1 MNRGLELE
9 GQRFGHLTVLKRLDE
24 RENRYIMWLC
34 RCDCGNEIKVN
45 TRRLV
50 RGTVDNCGCILE
62 KTARRGPVAEDLTG
76 QRFGKLVAVRRIR
89 SQNGRTRWECRCDCG
104 NIHIVT
110 AHALKAGKCT
120 SCGCSRY
127 EKGRGVTDI
136 SGQKFGR
143 LTALYHTDKRS
154 KKGSVFWHCRCDCG
168 NEVEVT
174 EDGLLHG
181 NYKSCGCLRQE
192 IWKELPGQ
200 LHMVDGT
207 CVEMLEKRKHR
218 SDNNSGFRGIYHM
231 NNGKYRATIGFKGK
245 RFYIGTFKNYEDAVQ
260 ARLEAENTIHGGF
273 VQAWYTWNSLA
284 EKDPKWAE
292 EHPLVYEIERVNG
305 EFQVITN
312 MNRQMELPVHK

>member
-154 KKGSVFWHCRCDCG
+154 KKGNGEGD
-168 NEVEVT
+168 
-174 EDGLLHG
+174 LL
-181 NYKSCGCLRQE
+181 NA
-192 IWKELPGQ
+192 
-200 LHMVDGT
+200 

-218 SDNNSGFRGIYHM
+218 SDNTSGFRGIYHM

>member
-218 SDNNSGFRGIYHM
+218 SDNTSGFRGIYHM

-273 VQAWYTWNSLA
+273 V
-284 EKDPKWAE
+284 
-292 EHPLVYEIERVNG
+292 
-305 EFQVITN
+305 
-312 MNRQMELPVHK
+312 

>member
-1 MNRGLELE
+1 MPFPRWKTHCGCRSVKNNARSDIA
-9 GQRFGHLTVLKRLDE
+9 GQRFG
-24 RENRYIMWLC
+24 
-34 RCDCGNEIKVN
+34 
-45 TRRLV
+45 RLV
-50 RGTVDNCGCILE
+50 AQSPTD
-62 KTARRGPVAEDLTG
+62 RRDE
-76 QRFGKLVAVRRIR
+76 
-89 SQNGRTRWECRCDCG
+89 
-104 NIHIVT
+104 
-110 AHALKAGKCT
+110 
-120 SCGCSRY
+120 
-127 EKGRGVTDI
+127 
-136 SGQKFGR
+136 
-143 LTALYHTDKRS
+143 
-154 KKGSVFWHCRCDCG
+154 KGSVIWHCRCDCG

-207 CVEMLEKRKHR
+207 CVEILEKRKHR
-218 SDNNSGFRGIYHM
+218 SDNTSGFRGIYHM

>member
-1 MNRGLELE
+1 MKNMNRGLELE

-181 NYKSCGCLRQE
+181 NYKSCGCL
-192 IWKELPGQ
+192 LPGN
-200 LHMVDGT
+200 
-207 CVEMLEKRKHR
+207 LERT
-218 SDNNSGFRGIYHM
+218 SGAASYG
-231 NNGKYRATIGFKGK
+231 
-245 RFYIGTFKNYEDAVQ
+245 
-260 ARLEAENTIHGGF
+260 
-273 VQAWYTWNSLA
+273 
-284 EKDPKWAE
+284 
-292 EHPLVYEIERVNG
+292 
-305 EFQVITN
+305 
-312 MNRQMELPVHK
+312 

>member
-1 MNRGLELE
+1 M
-9 GQRFGHLTVLKRLDE
+9 
-24 RENRYIMWLC
+24 
-34 RCDCGNEIKVN
+34 
-45 TRRLV
+45 
-50 RGTVDNCGCILE
+50 
-62 KTARRGPVAEDLTG
+62 
-76 QRFGKLVAVRRIR
+76 
-89 SQNGRTRWECRCDCG
+89 
-104 NIHIVT
+104 
-110 AHALKAGKCT
+110 
-120 SCGCSRY
+120 
-127 EKGRGVTDI
+127 
-136 SGQKFGR
+136 
-143 LTALYHTDKRS
+143 
-154 KKGSVFWHCRCDCG
+154 
-168 NEVEVT
+168 EVT

-218 SDNNSGFRGIYHM
+218 SDNTSGFRGIYHM

-260 ARLEAENTIHGGF
+260 AHLEAENTIHGGF

-292 EHPLVYEIERVNG
+292 DHPLVYEIERVNG

>member
-1 MNRGLELE
+1 MYSGKN
-9 GQRFGHLTVLKRLDE
+9 GQTWTGGRRPYRSEIRETCGSKKDSEPE
-24 RENRYIMWLC
+24 RKNQMGMPL
-34 RCDCGNEIKVN
+34 
-45 TRRLV
+45 
-50 RGTVDNCGCILE
+50 
-62 KTARRGPVAEDLTG
+62 
-76 QRFGKLVAVRRIR
+76 
-89 SQNGRTRWECRCDCG
+89 
-104 NIHIVT
+104 
-110 AHALKAGKCT
+110 
-120 SCGCSRY
+120 CSRY
-127 EKGRGVTDI
+127 EKGRGVTEI

-181 NYKSCGCLRQE
+181 NYKRCGCLRQE

-218 SDNNSGFRGIYHM
+218 SDNTSGFRGIYHM

>member
-50 RGTVDNCGCILE
+50 RGTIDNCGCIPE

-104 NIHIVT
+104 NE
-110 AHALKAGKCT
+110 L
-120 SCGCSRY
+120 
-127 EKGRGVTDI
+127 
-136 SGQKFGR
+136 
-143 LTALYHTDKRS
+143 
-154 KKGSVFWHCRCDCG
+154 
-168 NEVEVT
+168 EVT

-218 SDNNSGFRGIYHM
+218 SDNTSGFRGIYHM

-273 VQAWYTWNSLA
+273 VQTWYTWNSLA

>member
-50 RGTVDNCGCILE
+50 RGTIDNCGCIPE

-104 NIHIVT
+104 NMHIVT

-127 EKGRGVTDI
+127 EKGRGGTDI

-154 KKGSVFWHCRCDCG
+154 KKARYSGTVA
-168 NEVEVT
+168 VT
-174 EDGLLHG
+174 
-181 NYKSCGCLRQE
+181 
-192 IWKELPGQ
+192 
-200 LHMVDGT
+200 
-207 CVEMLEKRKHR
+207 VEMNWRSRKMAIFTAITKAAAACAR
-218 SDNNSGFRGIYHM
+218 KSGKNFRGSFIWLM
-231 NNGKYRATIGFKGK
+231 EPAWKCWK
-245 RFYIGTFKNYEDAVQ
+245 R
-260 ARLEAENTIHGGF
+260 ENTAVTIPAVF
-273 VQAWYTWNSLA
+273 VEST
-284 EKDPKWAE
+284 
-292 EHPLVYEIERVNG
+292 I
-305 EFQVITN
+305 
-312 MNRQMELPVHK
+312 

>member
-9 GQRFGHLTVLKRLDE
+9 GQRFGH
-24 RENRYIMWLC
+24 
-34 RCDCGNEIKVN
+34 
-45 TRRLV
+45 
-50 RGTVDNCGCILE
+50 
-62 KTARRGPVAEDLTG
+62 
-76 QRFGKLVAVRRIR
+76 
-89 SQNGRTRWECRCDCG
+89 
-104 NIHIVT
+104 
-110 AHALKAGKCT
+110 
-120 SCGCSRY
+120 
-127 EKGRGVTDI
+127 
-136 SGQKFGR
+136 

-218 SDNNSGFRGIYHM
+218 SDNTSGFRGIYHM